1 MASFGNRLARAG
13 VKLLRS
19 GKVRDIYARQEEI
32 WLVAS
37 DRISAYDVIMPTPI
51 PDKGKILTALS
62 RHWFTLTENLC
73 PNHVLG
79 YDLPAGVGL
88 PEFEG
93 RLTRARRC
101 DIFPVEC
108 VARGHIAGSGWEE
121 YRTHGTVGGHPVP
134 KGLRESD
141 RLPEALFTPA
151 RKNDH
156 GHDENLTPT
165 EARAALG
172 DDRYEQLRDLTLD
185 LYTWAAAYAAQRG
198 IILADTKLEFGLADF
213 EGETGRVLLADEIFT
228 PDSSRFWPA
237 DSYEPGGPQPSFDK
251 QYLRDY
257 LKTLTTWNKTAP
269 GPELPEEVVQN
280 TRAKYL
286 EALERLTK

>member
-1 MASFGNRLARAG
+1 MTSFPDRLAQAG
-13 VKLLRS
+13 VALVRS
-19 GKVRDIYARQEEI
+19 GKVRDIYTCRDEI

-62 RHWFTLTENLC
+62 RRWFTLTENRC

-79 YDLPAGVGL
+79 YDLPSEATL

-108 VARGHIAGSGWEE
+108 VARGYLAGSGWEE
-121 YRTHGTVGGHPVP
+121 YRTRGTVGGHAVP
-134 KGLRESD
+134 AGLRESD
-141 RLPEALFTPA
+141 RLPEPLFTPA

-156 GHDENLTPT
+156 GHDENLTPS

-172 DDRYEQLRDLTLD
+172 DARYEQLRALTLD
-185 LYTWAAAYAAQRG
+185 LYTWAAEYALRRG
-198 IILADTKLEFGLADF
+198 ILIADTKFEFGLDAA
-213 EGETGRVLLADEIFT
+213 TSRVLLADEILT

-237 DSYEPGGPQPSFDK
+237 DTYRPGGSQPSFDK

-269 GPELPEEVVQN
+269 GPDLPAIVVQN
-280 TRAKYL
+280 TVAKYR
-286 EALERLTK
+286 EALQRLTE